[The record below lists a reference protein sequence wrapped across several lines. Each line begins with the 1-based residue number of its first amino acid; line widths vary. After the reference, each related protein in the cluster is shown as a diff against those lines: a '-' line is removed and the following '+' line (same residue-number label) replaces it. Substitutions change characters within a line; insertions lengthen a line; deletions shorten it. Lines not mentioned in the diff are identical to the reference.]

1 MVDQEQLVDEIKL
14 LSDSIRRKHRALR
27 LGVSER
33 EKFLESTF
41 QPVVGPLTEI
51 SKKLDSNMM
60 DTSEY
65 DNSSM
70 KEETDVEKLDD
81 ISDKSVA
88 SPSQLH
94 GEASNLSLLGED
106 IASKGVRAR
115 KYLLQMLHSAP
126 AKSTYHVYGAR
137 MTDGGIKMGNSAVDI
152 DNDDNLLVGGKTYEG
167 TKGLFEL
174 IFKQAP
180 SKYTAKDLKVF
191 KKILQDTH
199 AHKKNYS
206 SNGPIYRNKSNKYT
220 KIISTL
226 FPPKYTKKK
235 SISGQGLKNTQD
247 TNVIYYNNINKLVDR
262 LRLLHEAVNAGHTG
276 LDNEIVALTEELR
289 NRNVIE

>member
-51 SKKLDSNMM
+51 SKKLDNNIM

-65 DNSSM
+65 DKTGINP
-70 KEETDVEKLDD
+70 ETDVETFEEMT
-81 ISDKSVA
+81 DKSAA
-88 SPSQLH
+88 SPSQTH
-94 GEASNLSLLGED
+94 REASNLSLLGED

-137 MTDGGIKMGNSAVDI
+137 MTDGGIKIGNSAVDV
-152 DNDDNLLVGGKTYEG
+152 DNDDNLLVGDKTYEG

-174 IFKQAP
+174 VFKQVP
-180 SKYTAKDLKVF
+180 TKYTAKDLKVF
-191 KKILQDTH
+191 KKILQDTN
-199 AHKKNYS
+199 AHKKNYL
-206 SNGPIYRNKSNKYT
+206 SNSPIYRNKSNKYS

-235 SISGQGLKNTQD
+235 SVSGEGLKNTQE
-247 TNVIYYNNINKLVDR
+247 TNVIYYNDINKLVDR
-262 LRLLHEAVNAGHTG
+262 LRLLYDAVNAGHTG

-289 NRNVIE
+289 NRNFIE

>member
-51 SKKLDSNMM
+51 SKKLDNNIM

-65 DNSSM
+65 DKTGINP
-70 KEETDVEKLDD
+70 ETDVETFEEMT
-81 ISDKSVA
+81 DKSAA
-88 SPSQLH
+88 SPSQTH
-94 GEASNLSLLGED
+94 REASNLSLLGED

-137 MTDGGIKMGNSAVDI
+137 MTDGGIKIGNSAVDV
-152 DNDDNLLVGGKTYEG
+152 DNDDNLLVGDKTYEG

-174 IFKQAP
+174 VFKQVP
-180 SKYTAKDLKVF
+180 TKYTAKDLKVF
-191 KKILQDTH
+191 KKILQDTN
-199 AHKKNYS
+199 AHKKNYL
-206 SNGPIYRNKSNKYT
+206 SNSPIYRNKSNKYS

-226 FPPKYTKKK
+226 FPPKYTKKNFV
-235 SISGQGLKNTQD
+235 SGEGLKNTQE
-247 TNVIYYNNINKLVDR
+247 TNVIYYNDINKLVDR
-262 LRLLHEAVNAGHTG
+262 LRLLYDAVNAGHTG

-289 NRNVIE
+289 NRNFIE